1 MFKRISGRI
10 LALVP
15 AALLQIAVIVL
26 LCTVLRPVSAYVY
39 FLLDIVAV
47 ITAIKIVSL
56 QDVTAYK
63 QSWMLFILIVPFF
76 GILMYLLFAN
86 KKTGGRLRTDLEES
100 GKALAWNFPGSKY
113 VTELKPGP
121 DKLRAA
127 ESLYHVSVM
136 TGMPIYCCGETRY
149 YPVGEACLPDLR
161 EDLKKAEKF
170 IFMEYFILQ
179 EGEFL
184 GQLVDVLEERA
195 KAGVDVRVMYDDL
208 GSIGTYSQE
217 CAQKLR
223 DRGIKVVSF
232 NPIKYITPRVNN
244 RDHRKMTVI
253 DGKVAYSGGINISD
267 EYINVGSEFGHWK
280 DLAFRLEGD
289 AAINYTYMFIEFWNA
304 FEGDK
309 LSRDLLPASCS
320 DAGENGF
327 VLSYYEN
334 PVNRYHTSNTLYIDM
349 LSQATE
355 YIWFYT
361 PYLMLDDS
369 LMFAF
374 INAARRGVDV
384 RILMPGIPDKKM
396 VYRISRSYY
405 GPLMEAGVRI
415 FEYTPGFVHAKAC
428 VCDGRIA
435 AIGTVNLDFRS
446 LFLHFEN
453 NSVFYGSTIVE
464 DLHKDM
470 AESFEKCLERKPG
483 DGLPG
488 TKYGIIEALLRVIAP
503 LL

>member
-15 AALLQIAVIVL
+15 AVLAQILVIIL
-26 LCTVLRPVSAYVY
+26 LCTVLEPVSAYICL
-39 FLLDIVAV
+39 LLDIASVVVA
-47 ITAIKIVSL
+47 IGIISL

-63 QSWMLFILIVPFF
+63 QVWMLFILIVPFF
-76 GILMYLLFAN
+76 GVLMYLLFAN
-86 KKTGGRLRTDLEES
+86 KKTGGRLKTKIGES
-100 GKALAWNFPGSKY
+100 GKALNWQFPESKS
-113 VTELKPGP
+113 VTRLVPGP
-121 DKLRAA
+121 DAIRAA
-127 ESLYHVSVM
+127 ESLYYVSKM
-136 TGMPIYCCGETRY
+136 TDMAAYRCGDARY
-149 YPVGEACLPDLR
+149 YPVGEACLPDML
-161 EDLKKAEKF
+161 EDMKKAEKY

-184 GQLVDVLEERA
+184 GQITDVLEERVR
-195 KAGVDVRVMYDDL
+195 AGVDVRVMYDDL
-208 GSIGTYSQE
+208 GSIGTYSRG
-217 CAQKLR
+217 CAKKLE
-223 DRGIKVVSF
+223 DKGIKVISF

-253 DGKVAYSGGINISD
+253 DGKVTYSGGINISD
-267 EYINVGSEFGHWK
+267 EYINVDHQFGHWK
-280 DLAFRLEGD
+280 DLGFRLEGD
-289 AAINYTYMFIEFWNA
+289 AVINYVFMFIEFWNA
-304 FEGDK
+304 FSEDK
-309 LSRDLLPASCS
+309 LSRDLLPSACA
-320 DAGENGF
+320 DDGENGF
-327 VLSYYEN
+327 VLSYYES
-334 PVNRYHTSNTLYIDM
+334 PVERYHTSNTLYIDM
-349 LSQATE
+349 LSQATD

-369 LMFAF
+369 LMNAF
-374 INAARRGVDV
+374 INTARRGVDV

-453 NSVFYGSTIVE
+453 NSVFYDSSIVE
-464 DLHKDM
+464 DLHRDM
-470 AESFEKCLERKPG
+470 EESFEKCLERKPE

-488 TKYGIIEALLRVIAP
+488 TRYGIIEALLRVIAP